1 MSSRK
6 QFLTAAAAVP
16 LLAAAPPSPA
26 PTKAPTPSPAPSK
39 RKISQTARDF
49 AQQMRQFDPSLTDKQ
64 VEEIAAGIDGN
75 FRIGK
80 AVNPKGEALKNW
92 DEPVTVFEVP
102 S

>member
-1 MSSRK
+1 
-6 QFLTAAAAVP
+6 
-16 LLAAAPPSPA
+16 
-26 PTKAPTPSPAPSK
+26 
-39 RKISQTARDF
+39 
-49 AQQMRQFDPSLTDKQ
+49 MRQFDPSLTDKQ